1 MSALLTRAWDENKVL
16 VHVDDVPK
24 GASCGCIC
32 PICEQPLY
40 ARKGSKRAHH
50 FSHAFNHDC
59 KGSDESLIH
68 KMAKEVLLEAGQ
80 IMLPPSSS
88 KFPSGLVK
96 LHQVEAEKWDEHYHI
111 KPDVVGIMENG
122 EPLLIEFYYS
132 HIVGK
137 KKQRLIVENNL
148 KCLEVDLAFQDF
160 DKASLFDFITNST
173 EDREWIVPEESIQ
186 KTENE
191 DISYPS
197 SRNPVYG
204 QASDL
209 LKQIF
214 AENTLC
220 LHPYLEYQDNY
231 SMFGS
236 DALYDLKELGYDFHK
251 AHYNNR
257 RFKCDILLSKKHE
270 DGKKSF
276 IAISVK
282 GRRRPDGF
290 RHPKNWLIIDIIPK
304 RGSTLNEIKD
314 RWANAVIV
322 KTPTMNVLYTNFDK
336 WFLKEKPKAANIC
349 NH

>member
-1 MSALLTRAWDENKVL
+1 MGALLTRAWDENKVL

-24 GASCGCIC
+24 GALCGCIC

-40 ARKGSKRAHH
+40 ARKGQKYAHH
-50 FSHAFNHDC
+50 FSHAYNHDC

-68 KMAKEVLLEAGQ
+68 KMAKEVLLEAGR
-80 IMLPPSSS
+80 IMLPPSSG

-96 LHQVEAEKWDEHYHI
+96 LHQVEAEKWDEHYRI
-111 KPDVVGIMENG
+111 KPDVVGIMETG
-122 EPLLIEFYYS
+122 ETLLIEFYYS
-132 HIVGK
+132 HKVGK
-137 KKQRLIVENNL
+137 KKQRLIIENHL

-173 EDREWIVPEESIQ
+173 EDREWVVPEEAVQ
-186 KTENE
+186 KTETE

-197 SRNPVYG
+197 SRNPVYS
-204 QASDL
+204 QANDL
-209 LKQIF
+209 LRQIF
-214 AENTLC
+214 AENTLY
-220 LHPYLEYQDNY
+220 LHPYLGYQDNY

-257 RFKCDILLSKKHE
+257 RFKCDILLSKKQA

-282 GRRRPDGF
+282 GRRRPEGF

-304 RGSTLNEIKD
+304 RGSTLDDIKA

-322 KTPTMNVLYTNFDK
+322 KTPTMNVIYTNFDK
-336 WFLKEKPKAANIC
+336 WFKKERPSPKVFE
-349 NH
+349 